1 MTSLRFASPRLAV
14 SGYYYHSSTSHRP
27 GTQRAV
33 PRPRRLPFFSFHKSQ
48 QLYAVQS
55 RARHPVHAVSG
66 SSIVE
71 VRDLE
76 GRIRE
81 QLTNSAAESL
91 PPSAYDTAWV
101 AMVPATVAVVVPVPA
116 PRFPGCVR
124 WILHNQHADG
134 SWGVDNH
141 DPSLRKDALLSTLA
155 CVLALTTWGAGDDH
169 VTKGLRFIARN
180 SSAVTDDTCDTP
192 QGFNVIFPGM
202 LARGLDMGLEIP
214 LTPEDVDA
222 IFRLRDM
229 ELKSMDDSGSKAFMA
244 YVAEGLGDLVDWD
257 QATMY
262 QRKNGSFFDS
272 PATTAATVIHNNNGR
287 ALDYLNLLVSKFGSP
302 VPTMYPRY
310 MYSCLRMV
318 DTLEKMGISL
328 SFSSEI
334 NSILDMIYSS
344 WLANDEEIM
353 LDMTTCAMAFRL
365 LRMHGYEIS
374 SGGLAR
380 FSEESSFYES
390 VAGHLND
397 TEALLELYKASQI
410 LILEDELILEK
421 IGSWS
426 AQLLKQ
432 QLCANKISIS
442 ADPAEVERVLKY
454 PFHTTL
460 ERLEHRWN
468 IEHFKTGRFQMLK
481 SAYRTCQADEEIIAL
496 ATDGFH
502 SSQAVYQQDLEHLN
516 RWVKEARL
524 DELEFVRMMPLHVLF
539 SAASTMFPSA
549 LSEAR
554 IAWTK
559 MSVVTTALDDL
570 FDTVGTREELNNLV
584 KLIDMWDEHEQ
595 VGFCS
600 ERAEIVFR
608 SIYDACHQI
617 GAKAA
622 AVQNRSVVHHLAEL
636 WAEVSTAMLA
646 EAEWKMSGHIPSIE
660 EYMKVGISSYSLATV
675 ITASAYVMVPEL
687 TEDVVRSVD
696 YGELVRHMSIC
707 GRLTSDLQQYE
718 REKEEQGKHNSVLV
732 LADRHGG
739 DIEAAKREVKGIYE
753 ASRRELLRLVL
764 RDGGAVPRPCRM
776 LFWYMCKATNFFYLD
791 ADTYVTPKE
800 MMQTARSVVLD
811 PLRLPPG
818 TMIGSPGC
826 TRPVNS
832 GMHA

>member
-1 MTSLRFASPRLAV
+1 MTSLRFASPRLAL
-14 SGYYYHSSTSHRP
+14 SGYYYQSSISNRP
-27 GTQRAV
+27 GTQRV
-33 PRPRRLPFFSFHKSQ
+33 EPQPRRLPFFSFHKPQ

-55 RARHPVHAVSG
+55 RARRPVHATAAVCGSS

-71 VRDLE
+71 VRDHLE
-76 GRIRE
+76 GKIRE
-81 QLTNSAAESL
+81 QLTNSAAEPL

-101 AMVPATVAVVVPVPA
+101 AMVPATTAVAA

-124 WILHNQHADG
+124 WILDNQRADG
-134 SWGVDNH
+134 SWGADDH

-169 VTKGLRFIARN
+169 VAKGLRFIARN

-192 QGFNVIFPGM
+192 QGFSIIFPGM

-214 LTPEDVDA
+214 LAPEDVDA

-229 ELKSMDDSGSKAFMA
+229 ELKSMDKDNSGSKAFMA
-244 YVAEGLGDLVDWD
+244 YVAEGLGGDLVDWD
-257 QATMY
+257 QATVY

-272 PATTAATVIHNNNGR
+272 PATTAAAVIHSNNGR
-287 ALDYLNLLVSKFGSP
+287 ALDYLDSLVSKFGSS
-302 VPTMYPRY
+302 VPTMFPRH
-310 MYSCLRMV
+310 MYSSLRMV

-334 NSILDMIYSS
+334 NSILDMVYSS

-365 LRMHGYEIS
+365 LRLHGYEIS

-380 FSEESSFYES
+380 FSEESSFHES

-410 LILEDELILEK
+410 KILEDELILEK
-421 IGSWS
+421 IRSWS
-426 AQLLKQ
+426 AELLKQ
-432 QLCANKISIS
+432 QLRANKISSS
-442 ADPAEVERVLKY
+442 ADPAEVERVLKF
-454 PFHTTL
+454 PFYTNL
-460 ERLEHRWN
+460 ERVEHKWN

-481 SAYRTCQADEEIIAL
+481 SAYRACRADEEIVAL

-524 DELEFVRMMPLHVLF
+524 DELEFVRLMPLHILF
-539 SAASTMFPSA
+539 AAASTMFPSA

-559 MSVVTTALDDL
+559 MCIVTTAIDDL
-570 FDTVGTREELNNLV
+570 FDTVGTREELNNVV
-584 KLIDMWDEHEQ
+584 KLIEMWDEHEQ

-608 SIYDACHQI
+608 CIYDACHQI
-617 GAKAA
+617 GAKAGA
-622 AVQNRSVVHHLAEL
+622 LQNRSVVHHLAEL
-636 WAEVSTAMLA
+636 WAEVSTAMLT
-646 EAEWKMSGHIPSIE
+646 EAEWKMSGHIAASME
-660 EYMKVGISSYSLATV
+660 EYMKAGAPSYSLATV
-675 ITASAYVMVPEL
+675 ITASAYVMVPGL
-687 TEDVVRSVD
+687 TEEVVRSAD
-696 YGELVRHMSIC
+696 YGELVRHVSIC
-707 GRLTSDLQQYE
+707 GRLTNDLVCYE
-718 REKEEQGKHNSVLV
+718 REKEQGKHNSVLV
-732 LADRHGG
+732 LARRNGG
-739 DIEAAKREVKGIYE
+739 DVEAAKREVRSANE

-764 RDGGAVPRPCRM
+764 REGSAVPRACRM
-776 LFWYMCKATNFFYLD
+776 LFWYMCKANNFFYLD
-791 ADTYVTPKE
+791 EDTYVTPKE

-811 PLRLPPG
+811 PLRLQPG
-818 TMIGSPGC
+818 TMIGSSAAC
-826 TRPVNS
+826 VQ
-832 GMHA
+832 